1 MQRAT
6 VSKGQSREEINIRG
20 GKVNGLE
27 LIEPLEGLLPDSLEG
42 GRPSN
47 RGDMVVTI
55 LDVKGKFLKVKLCSR
70 SYFNVIY
77 NPKRTAHT
85 KSRPRESSISKR
97 QTIMNRMTYVIP
109 LQLLQKNACEKIH
122 DN

>member
-1 MQRAT
+1 ME
-6 VSKGQSREEINIRG
+6 VK
-20 GKVNGLE
+20 K
-27 LIEPLEGLLPDSLEG
+27 
-42 GRPSN
+42 
-47 RGDMVVTI
+47 
-55 LDVKGKFLKVKLCSR
+55 LDVKGKLLKVKLCSR
-70 SYFNVIY
+70 SCFNVIY

-85 KSRPRESSISKR
+85 KSSPRESSISKR